1 MNNDLEIL
9 TIINYFMKA
18 TNKLFD
24 DLSEKGIENTVYGKI
39 WYLWKHISFLFVK
52 KQFAEIIWHKLLQP
66 HVAESKVLLLFH
78 IT

>member
-24 DLSEKGIENTVYGKI
+24 DLSEKGI
-39 WYLWKHISFLFVK
+39 
-52 KQFAEIIWHKLLQP
+52 
-66 HVAESKVLLLFH
+66 
-78 IT
+78 